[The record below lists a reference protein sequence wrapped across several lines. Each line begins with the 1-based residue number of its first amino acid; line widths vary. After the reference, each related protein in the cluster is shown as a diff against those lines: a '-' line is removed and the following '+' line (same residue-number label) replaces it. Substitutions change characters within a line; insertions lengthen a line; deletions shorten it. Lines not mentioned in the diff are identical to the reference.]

1 MKKFNWIIYIFTILV
16 LVSMSIYFGVMFGK
30 LHRTDVELQELKN
43 TMSKQEQQRI
53 EIENRIQE
61 IEKDDVIYSWS
72 FDGSNWTSN
81 VNDINN

>member
-1 MKKFNWIIYIFTILV
+1 MKKFNWIIYIFTVLV
-16 LVSMSIYFGVMFGK
+16 LALMSTYFGVMFGK
-30 LHRTDVELQELKN
+30 LHRTDVKLQELKN

-53 EIENRIQE
+53 EIENKIQE

-81 VNDINN
+81 VNDVNN